1 MIETDKFEFGERI
14 IYSIMKKSMNKLVR
28 DNIPFIIE
36 KEGRIPKT
44 KILDDEKYTTAL
56 NEKLKEEVKEYLMS
70 NDIEELADIVEV
82 VEALAE
88 SQGSSIQE
96 VMEIKQKK
104 QNKNGAFKNKIF
116 LISVDD

>member
-1 MIETDKFEFGERI
+1 
-14 IYSIMKKSMNKLVR
+14 MKKPMNKLVR

-36 KEGRIPKT
+36 KDGRIPNI
-44 KILDDEKYTTAL
+44 KILNDESYKSAL

-70 NDIEELADIVEV
+70 NDVEELADIVEV

-88 SQGSSIQE
+88 TQGSSIQE
-96 VMEIKQKK
+96 VMEIKHKK

-116 LISVDD
+116 LISIDG